1 MLRWNLLHVRKETS
15 QLKKKLQLKPVN
27 DTRRVEE
34 MEQELAKIRQEN
46 NELREKLAM
55 IERQLET
62 IYSWLFC
69 LDRQKLDTDINFYTV
84 FPNYATF
91 LAMFE
96 FLNPGVEG
104 EDIRPRSSLTD
115 VLENFYH
122 GDSDEDC
129 VPNAKKGHPGKLK
142 PIEEFFIVLCHLRR
156 GFSGC
161 HLPNPYGMAQS
172 TISKIFVPWIRFMFL
187 KFGQLC
193 MLPSKS
199 VLRVG

>member
-1 MLRWNLLHVRKETS
+1 MRKETS

-104 EDIRPRSSLTD
+104 ENIRPRRGLTD
-115 VLENFYH
+115 VLENFYDA
-122 GDSDEDC
+122 DSDEEDC
-129 VPNAKKGHPGKLK
+129 VPHAKKGRP
-142 PIEEFFIVLCHLRR
+142 
-156 GFSGC
+156 
-161 HLPNPYGMAQS
+161 
-172 TISKIFVPWIRFMFL
+172 
-187 KFGQLC
+187 
-193 MLPSKS
+193 
-199 VLRVG
+199 